1 MKKWN
6 YIWTDMLVGVLMGA
20 ASIIICHLLSSCSS
34 GSEQAE
40 TPTAPSIAPS
50 QSRAV
55 TLRLSCTDYLPAT
68 RAQGSVKGVEG
79 IPAGSIQIFCFD
91 ANSHFLGMAQAVS
104 NTPSTS
110 DGKLQTVSAT
120 IPSQSATLHLLA
132 NAHVQAQEEWLG
144 KTEQEVMSQMESR
157 YDTHEHLV
165 YWGYVSQ
172 GSTEQM
178 KAFLENTSSTISML
192 RDRAKVTCL
201 IQDSDIL
208 QAEIALCNGLATGM
222 MWGDTSEGS
231 ASSELSGSPVLH
243 LPSDPS
249 LRIDNTEGDFSPT
262 AFTFEHPNRPGDYL
276 RAIVRA
282 TYRNGSVR
290 YHHICL
296 ENDLHEPYAIF
307 RNHEYRINIIKLS
320 QTAGYAD
327 FEGAKTGD
335 ASNNAFVTVDDIV
348 PEVSDGTHSLL
359 INGGTSVVY
368 NTGAA
373 PQQVIHF
380 TYTEG
385 SQLTASSFKAEWIGS
400 QELALD
406 AAPQLTYDAST
417 GKGEIHF
424 QLNALSPEL
433 KTAQLHLLDTQ
444 HGLSRVIHLYS
455 ITQFALQASFQSS
468 LGTNKLGKNK
478 GDTGELTLQVPANY
492 PEDLL
497 PLDIKIA
504 SNDINPKDL
513 GVEVSSTED
522 VDGTQQDPS
531 LKPWNCWFVYKAPE
545 TGMQTVTL
553 KNVRAATAGSEGKFF
568 VKADYFG
575 SPIEISFVY
584 Q

>member
-1 MKKWN
+1 
-6 YIWTDMLVGVLMGA
+6 MLVGMLMGA

-40 TPTAPSIAPS
+40 VPAAPSIAPS
-50 QSRAV
+50 QGRAV
-55 TLRLSCTDYLPAT
+55 TLRLSCPDYLPAT

-91 ANSHFLGMAQAVS
+91 ANHQFLGKAQAVN

-110 DGKLQTVSAT
+110 DGKQQTVSAT
-120 IPSQSATLHLLA
+120 IPSQSTTLHLLA
-132 NAHVQAQEEWLG
+132 NAHVQAQDSWLG

-165 YWGYVSQ
+165 YWGYVTQ

-178 KAFLENTSSTISML
+178 KAFLESPTSTISML
-192 RDRAKVTCL
+192 RDRAKITCL

-208 QAEIALCNGLATGM
+208 QADIALCNGLATG
-222 MWGDTSEGS
+222 TQANLNPGS
-231 ASSELSGSPVLH
+231 QQLS

-249 LRIDNTEGDFSPT
+249 LRIDNTEADFSTT

-320 QTAGYAD
+320 QTAGYAN

-368 NTGAA
+368 NAGAA
-373 PQQVIHF
+373 QQQVIHF
-380 TYTEG
+380 TYTGG

-406 AAPQLTYDAST
+406 ATPQLTYDAST

-424 QLNALSPEL
+424 QLNSLSPEL

-455 ITQFALQASFQSS
+455 ITQFELQASFQSS
-468 LGTNKLGKNK
+468 LGINRLGKSK

-553 KNVRAATAGSEGKFF
+553 KNVRAATAGSEGKFY
-568 VKADYFG
+568 VKAEYFG
-575 SPIEISFVY
+575 NPIEISFVY